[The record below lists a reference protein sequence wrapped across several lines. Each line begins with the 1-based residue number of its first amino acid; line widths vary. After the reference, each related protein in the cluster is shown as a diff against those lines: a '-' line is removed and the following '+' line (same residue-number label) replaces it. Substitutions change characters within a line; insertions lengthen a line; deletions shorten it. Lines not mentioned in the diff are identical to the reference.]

1 MGSLSS
7 SEEHTSSGEVGGG
20 GIGVPV
26 WLMKTV
32 LYLTCCEK
40 VFHHQLGRLC
50 NTHTHTHQN
59 FRLPAADTDREVT
72 NQVPGP
78 KPASAICIFF
88 LLQRVE
94 LRAGTSHLSPR
105 DVCKSSCGTNK
116 QKKNE
121 RRSSETPHV
130 PAPRHRPCLHQ
141 QMSKAPV

>member
-1 MGSLSS
+1 MQ
-7 SEEHTSSGEVGGG
+7 HT
-20 GIGVPV
+20 
-26 WLMKTV
+26 
-32 LYLTCCEK
+32 Y
-40 VFHHQLGRLC
+40 
-50 NTHTHTHQN
+50 THPN
-59 FRLPAADTDREVT
+59 FRLPAADIDREVT

-121 RRSSETPHV
+121 RRSSETPPSPPRPASPPPPSSADEQSAGLIQRVWSSKPPHQSVAFV
-130 PAPRHRPCLHQ
+130 PLPPPHLISDFRSRLQ
-141 QMSKAPV
+141 V